1 MHVKGGGH
9 HYNLHT
15 IDISSCFK
23 YCLVF
28 INKHLILYRH
38 QGCMVFGSQLGAMTA
53 LHVDF

>member
-1 MHVKGGGH
+1 MCVKGGAH
-9 HYNLHT
+9 HYNLRT

-38 QGCMVFGSQLGAMTA
+38 QGCMVLPPIQNKSYDLENP
-53 LHVDF
+53 